1 MRLVEFASAEEQ
13 IALWKLVSTSVW
25 SSLQQQ
31 EQQQRQA
38 QATAAAGRAKREAPS
53 PKRKRKRATGKGK
66 LKLPRVPMPSPKA
79 APKPAAPQTQAGVGQ
94 TKLTANA
101 PQQSV
106 PQSQQLPKPTVEK
119 PAAALQPNV
128 HAGKVP
134 AQQPAVAT
142 PNVAARVT
150 NAGLGAGAVV
160 GAADSRTHQ
169 PNAVPTRV
177 PVNTVRQRGETG
189 QEPVKRR

>member
-1 MRLVEFASAEEQ
+1 MRLIEFASAEEQ

-38 QATAAAGRAKREAPS
+38 QATAVAGRAKREAPS

-66 LKLPRVPMPSPKA
+66 LKLPRVSIPSPKA
-79 APKPAAPQTQAGVGQ
+79 APPPPVPQAQAVSSQNKPIV
-94 TKLTANA
+94 NA
-101 PQQSV
+101 PQPSV
-106 PQSQQLPKPTVEK
+106 QQNQQLPKPSIQNQLSV
-119 PAAALQPNV
+119 PQPNA

-134 AQQPAVAT
+134 VQPPAIT
-142 PNVAARVT
+142 LPNKGLPVPDAA
-150 NAGLGAGAVV
+150 V
-160 GAADSRTHQ
+160 GADNRTHQ
-169 PNAVPTRV
+169 PNVAPM
-177 PVNTVRQRGETG
+177 NTVRQRVETG

>member
-13 IALWKLVSTSVW
+13 IELWKLVSASVW

-53 PKRKRKRATGKGK
+53 TKRKRKRATGKGK
-66 LKLPRVPMPSPKA
+66 LKLPRVSIPSPKA
-79 APKPAAPQTQAGVGQ
+79 ASQPPVPQAQAASSQNKPIPNVS
-94 TKLTANA
+94 
-101 PQQSV
+101 QQSAQ
-106 PQSQQLPKPTVEK
+106 QSQQLPKSPVEK
-119 PAAALQPNV
+119 PAAALQPNA
-128 HAGKVP
+128 HAGRVL
-134 AQQPAVAT
+134 AQQPPVAT
-142 PNVAARVT
+142 PNAAARVANT
-150 NAGLGAGAVV
+150 GLGAGAVV
-160 GAADSRTHQ
+160 GAADNRTHQ

-189 QEPVKRR
+189 QEPVKSR

>member
-53 PKRKRKRATGKGK
+53 PKRKRKRAKGKGK
-66 LKLPRVPMPSPKA
+66 LKLPRVSIPSPKA
-79 APKPAAPQTQAGVGQ
+79 APPPPVPQAQAVSSQ
-94 TKLTANA
+94 NKTTPNA
-101 PQQSV
+101 PQPSV
-106 PQSQQLPKPTVEK
+106 QQSQQLPKPTVQNQRSV
-119 PAAALQPNV
+119 PQPTA

-134 AQQPAVAT
+134 VQQPAVAA
-142 PNVAARVT
+142 PNKGLPVPDAA
-150 NAGLGAGAVV
+150 V
-160 GAADSRTHQ
+160 GADNRTHQ
-169 PNAVPTRV
+169 PNVV

-189 QEPVKRR
+189 QETAKRR

>member
-53 PKRKRKRATGKGK
+53 PKRKRKRAKGKGK
-66 LKLPRVPMPSPKA
+66 LKLPRVSIPSPKA
-79 APKPAAPQTQAGVGQ
+79 APQPPVPQSQPVSSQ
-94 TKLTANA
+94 NRPPPNA
-101 PQQSV
+101 PQPSV
-106 PQSQQLPKPTVEK
+106 QQNQQLPKPTVQNQHGV
-119 PAAALQPNV
+119 PQATA
-128 HAGKVP
+128 HAGKVHIP
-134 AQQPAVAT
+134 QPAVAI
-142 PNVAARVT
+142 PNKGQPVSDVA
-150 NAGLGAGAVV
+150 V
-160 GAADSRTHQ
+160 GASNRVNQ
-169 PNAVPTRV
+169 SNVV

-189 QEPVKRR
+189 QETAKRR